1 MFANVVRR
9 TRPGTLAGLTILAAL
24 PGCATVEQRSAS
36 PAAHP
41 ELVRFP
47 AGATLIGLG
56 GGDVEGVMGQ
66 PALIRQEAGAQYWR
80 YRLAGC
86 QLDLFLYGG
95 PTDGSVRVAYLDA
108 RAALGAPPESKQ
120 ACADLARDLRAG
132 VAPAERHPLPRI
144 SDPL

>member
-9 TRPGTLAGLTILAAL
+9 SRPGTLAGLTILAAL
-24 PGCATVEQRSAS
+24 PGCATLEQ

-41 ELVRFP
+41 EPVRLP

-66 PALIRQEAGAQYWR
+66 PVLIRQEAGAQYWR

-86 QLDLFLYGG
+86 QLDLFLYGD

-108 RAALGAPPESKQ
+108 RAAVGAPPESKQ

-132 VAPAERHPLPRI
+132 VAPTERHPLPRI